1 MRKIMSIV
9 FAGIFIMP
17 FLCKSYGSM
26 VAEIE
31 KTHGGKAGDVGSKNE
46 RRSDS
51 VSVDYD
57 DLTNTIVISN
67 GCETETEVDV
77 QIYKGGVLVYADC
90 DNVEGGHSLNYNI
103 ADEEAGDYD
112 VRVDI
117 KGHNSIETT
126 VTNE

>member
-1 MRKIMSIV
+1 MKKIMSIV

-17 FLCKSYGSM
+17 LLCESYGLIE
-26 VAEIE
+26 AEVY
-31 KTHGGKAGDVGSKNE
+31 KNHGTCGTSGKNE
-46 RRSDS
+46 HRSDS

-57 DLTNTIVISN
+57 NLTNTIVISN
-67 GCETETEVDV
+67 GCETETEIGV
-77 QIYKGGVLVYADC
+77 QIYKDGVLVYADC

>member
-26 VAEIE
+26 VAEVYKKHSE
-31 KTHGGKAGDVGSKNE
+31 NQGVGKNE
-46 RRSDS
+46 HRSDS

-67 GCETETEVDV
+67 GCETETEVGV
-77 QIYKGGVLVYADC
+77 QIYKDGVLIYADS

-126 VTNE
+126 VTNK

>member
-17 FLCKSYGSM
+17 LLCESYGLIE
-26 VAEIE
+26 AEVY
-31 KTHGGKAGDVGSKNE
+31 KNYGASDNDSKNE
-46 RRSDS
+46 HRSDS

-67 GCETETEVDV
+67 GCETETEVGV
-77 QIYKGGVLVYADC
+77 QIYKDGVLIYADS

-117 KGHNSIETT
+117 KGHDSIETT

>member
-1 MRKIMSIV
+1 MKKIMSIV

-17 FLCKSYGSM
+17 LLCESYGSM

-46 RRSDS
+46 HRSDS

-67 GCETETEVDV
+67 GCETETEIGV
-77 QIYKGGVLVYADC
+77 QIYKDGVLVYADS

-112 VRVDI
+112 VRVDVE
-117 KGHNSIETT
+117 GRESIETT